1 MKTQNDDPDDIGQLQ
16 MTTQI
21 TNKMTTPYDNPDGY
35 LHEIQITAKMTTQI
49 KTRKT
54 TPSNLEDIPD
64 GIPDSN
70 PDENI

>member
-1 MKTQNDDPDDIGQLQ
+1 

-35 LHEIQITAKMTTQI
+35 RYEIKITAKMTTQI

-54 TPSNLEDIPD
+54 TPD
-64 GIPDSN
+64 GIPDGN
-70 PDENI
+70 PDENIK